1 MAENKN
7 SIKIHF
13 IKYLPLLGVA
23 VFVAAYFLYGRNIG
37 LKTLLAYTPD
47 NLWLAFFF
55 MMALFAAKSMT
66 FFFPILVLEVLS
78 GIIFP
83 TGRALAVNTA
93 GYLVSFTLPYLIGRP
108 TGATLTDYLMRRS
121 DKLRELYATNRSES
135 RFFLSFFLRA
145 IHFLPMDVV
154 SLFLGSQKT
163 EYGVYITGSLAGV
176 FLEICC
182 ATIIGANILDP
193 RSPAF
198 IFSVTASIAIAIGS
212 VFLHKYYDKKRKIGG

>member
-1 MAENKN
+1 MTENENNGKVR
-7 SIKIHF
+7 F

-23 VFVAAYFLYGRNIG
+23 VFVTAYFLYGRNID
-37 LKTLLAYTPD
+37 LKTLLTYTPD

-83 TGRALAVNTA
+83 TGRALAINTA
-93 GYLVSFTLPYLIGRP
+93 GYLVSFTLPYLIGRS
-108 TGATLTDYLMRRS
+108 TGSTLTDYLMRRN
-121 DKLRELYATNRSES
+121 DKLRELYANES
-135 RFFLSFFLRA
+135 GNRFFLSFFLRA

-154 SLFLGSQKT
+154 SLFLGAQKT
-163 EYGVYITGSLAGV
+163 EYGVYIIGSLAGV

-193 RSPAF
+193 ASPAF
-198 IFSVTASIAIAIGS
+198 IFSVTASVAVAVGS
-212 VFLHKYYDKKRKIGG
+212 VFLHKYYDKKRKING